1 MSQRAPPAAR
11 GQTAAGRTPDA
22 DLPGTAT
29 TGATNA
35 PGASKA
41 ARVTASD
48 RVAASVEARATPTAP
63 SIASGP
69 ETGVNPA
76 GRRQL
81 SSNGLLAA
89 IGSFVIWGAFPLYL
103 KPLHDLSALQI
114 IAHRIAWACV
124 LVLVWLFARGELK
137 ELRKP
142 LTNPAILGRLTAS
155 ALLITVN
162 WLAYVWGVGHGHVV
176 EASLG
181 YFINPLA
188 NVLLGVVVL
197 RERLNIAQWTAVGI
211 AAGAVLY
218 IAVAT
223 GATPW
228 ISLTLAVSF
237 STYGLLRKVVHVE
250 ALQGLAVETLVLV
263 PIAVGYLVWCEV
275 NGSGAFGH
283 SSALIN
289 VLLVG
294 CGPMTAVPLFL
305 FAFAA
310 RLIPY
315 STLGLLLYIAPSL
328 QLLCGIFLYHEPFA
342 GARANGFILIW
353 LALLIYAADGVW
365 RARKVAA

>member
-1 MSQRAPPAAR
+1 MSQSAPTTGH
-11 GQTAAGRTPDA
+11 GQTAAGRTLDRA
-22 DLPGTAT
+22 R
-29 TGATNA
+29 
-35 PGASKA
+35 PGAA
-41 ARVTASD
+41 TSD
-48 RVAASVEARATPTAP
+48 AP
-63 SIASGP
+63 AKRSS
-69 ETGVNPA
+69 
-76 GRRQL
+76 L
-81 SSNGLLAA
+81 SSRGLLAA

-124 LVLVWLFARGELK
+124 LVIVWLFALGELQD
-137 ELRKP
+137 LRKP

-162 WLAYVWGVGHGHVV
+162 WLAYVWGVGHGHVI

-211 AAGAVLY
+211 AAAAVLY

-228 ISLTLAVSF
+228 ISLTLAASF

-250 ALQGLAVETLVLV
+250 ALQGLAVETLVLMPV
-263 PIAVGYLVWCEV
+263 ALGYLVWCEV
-275 NGSGAFGH
+275 NGTGAFGH

-289 VLLVG
+289 ALLVG
-294 CGPMTAVPLFL
+294 CGPITAVPLFL
-305 FAFAA
+305 FAFGA

-353 LALLIYAADGVW
+353 LALLIYAADGLW
-365 RARKVAA
+365 RARKSA

>member
-1 MSQRAPPAAR
+1 MSQSASTAGR
-11 GQTAAGRTPDA
+11 GQTAAGRAADA
-22 DLPGTAT
+22 ARPGAAT
-29 TGATNA
+29 TGAANA
-35 PGASKA
+35 GSN
-41 ARVTASD
+41 SD
-48 RVAASVEARATPTAP
+48 RGPLAAKRAR
-63 SIASGP
+63 
-69 ETGVNPA
+69 
-76 GRRQL
+76 L
-81 SSNGLLAA
+81 SSKGLSAA

-103 KPLHDLSALQI
+103 KPLHDVSALQI
-114 IAHRIAWACV
+114 IAHRVAWACV

-137 ELRKP
+137 DLRRP
-142 LTNPAILGRLTAS
+142 LTDPAILGRLTAS
-155 ALLITVN
+155 AFLITVN

-197 RERLNIAQWTAVGI
+197 RERLTFAQWTAVGI

-237 STYGLLRKVVHVE
+237 SIYGLLRKVVNVE
-250 ALQGLAVETLVLV
+250 ALQGLAVETLVLM
-263 PIAVGYLVWCEV
+263 PIALGYLVWCEA
-275 NGSGAFGH
+275 NGAGAFGH
-283 SSALIN
+283 SSALVN
-289 VLLVG
+289 ALLVG
-294 CGPMTAVPLFL
+294 CGPITAVPLFL
-305 FAFAA
+305 FAFGA

-328 QLLCGIFLYHEPFA
+328 QLLCGIYLYHEPFA

-365 RARKVAA
+365 RARKTA